1 MDGIEVLGRVD
12 DEELWRRLH
21 GADVLCAPS
30 LGGESF
36 GMVLT
41 EAFAAGTPVVASDI
55 AGYRQVVTHGRDGLL
70 VPPGDPLELAEALRS
85 LWLDPAR
92 RREMGVAARGAGR
105 GLRVAAGRRSRSTG
119 VYERAIEAPEPAGR
133 LETMRAKAG
142 LVQGD
147 LTRKPAAPAGCH
159 RSSRAPSCRRSRGS
173 RVARRRPP
181 RGARPV
187 GDRRPAAR
195 LPRAAARGRR
205 QRRHDARALEP
216 DLGADRARRCSRPR
230 CSCARSRGSTS
241 CAPRCRIARSR
252 DARS

>member
-1 MDGIEVLGRVD
+1 MDGIEVHGRVD

-70 VPPGDPLELAEALRS
+70 VPPADPLELAEALRS

-92 RREMGVAARGAGR
+92 RRQMGVAARAAGR
-105 GLRVAAGRRSRSTG
+105 GLRVAARRRSRSTA

-133 LETMRAKAG
+133 VRTARKAG
-142 LVQGD
+142 LVPGD
-147 LTRKPAAPAGCH
+147 LSPRRRARRLPSLEPAPRRAGA
-159 RSSRAPSCRRSRGS
+159 RAARA
-173 RVARRRPP
+173 ARRRPP
-181 RGARPV
+181 CRARRLRD
-187 GDRRPAAR
+187 GRRAAR
-195 LPRAAARGRR
+195 VPRAAAGGRR

-216 DLGADRARRCSRPR
+216 ELGADRARRCSPPR
-230 CSCARSRGSTS
+230 
-241 CAPRCRIARSR
+241 
-252 DARS
+252 